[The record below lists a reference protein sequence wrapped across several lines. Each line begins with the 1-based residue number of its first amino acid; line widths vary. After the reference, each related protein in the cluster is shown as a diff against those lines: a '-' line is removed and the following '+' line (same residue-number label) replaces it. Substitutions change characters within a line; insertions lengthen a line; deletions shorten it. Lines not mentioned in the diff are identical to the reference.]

1 MFLRSPAAA
10 PGAAAPPRP
19 ALPCAPPP
27 RPAPRGGM
35 GGGEKARAVVDGV
48 LPGELCAALAALGRA
63 AGCPADRPRAL
74 GAPLLGLAA
83 ARDPFLL
90 PLVLARDL
98 LRDAAEAALGLEG
111 ELAFEFT
118 GLFTW
123 LRGSGMGWHAD
134 NGRGRE
140 NREVSAVVF
149 LNDAAAARSEGAGG
163 SEPAGDEAGS
173 GEVGDF
179 SGGDFEFRGE
189 RVRPRRGRMVAFR
202 SGESHRVEGVAT
214 GERCTLVAWFT
225 RNAQAREDA
234 RILKLLLSPGPA
246 LPLPPEMR
254 RGIDGAA
261 GEDVR
266 LARLRERGDL
276 DRLPSGSEAELH
288 LRVLALERGGGS
300 VEAWRAYE
308 RCLQGAMAKALPRW
322 EAVGELY
329 WPDGLDPDLA
339 LLAGSTLGKVGE
351 PG

>member
-1 MFLRSPAAA
+1 
-10 PGAAAPPRP
+10 
-19 ALPCAPPP
+19 
-27 RPAPRGGM
+27 M
-35 GGGEKARAVVDGV
+35 GGGGKARAVVDGV
-48 LPGELCAALAALGRA
+48 LSGELCAALAALGRA

-90 PLVLARDL
+90 PLVLARGL
-98 LRDAAEAALGLEG
+98 LRDATEAALGLEG
-111 ELAFEFT
+111 ELVFEFT

-123 LRGSGMGWHAD
+123 LPGSGMGWHVD
-134 NGRGRE
+134 NGCGRE
-140 NREVSAVVF
+140 DREVSAVVF
-149 LNDAAAARSEGAGG
+149 LNDAGEARDGEAGG
-163 SEPAGDEAGS
+163 SGERDGEAGS

-189 RVRPRRGRMVAFR
+189 RVRPSRGRLVAFH
-202 SGESHRVEGVAT
+202 SAESHRVGEVAM

-234 RILKLLLSPGPA
+234 RVLKLLLSPGAA
-246 LPLPPEMR
+246 LPLPLEMR
-254 RGIDGAA
+254 YGPDSAA

-266 LARLRERGDL
+266 LARLREQGGL
-276 DRLPSGSEAELH
+276 DRLPPGTEAELH
-288 LRVLALERGGGS
+288 LRVLALERGGGG
-300 VEAWRAYE
+300 VEAWKAHE
-308 RCLQGAMAKALPRW
+308 RRLGEAMAAALPRW

-339 LLAGSTLGKVGE
+339 LLTGPTLEKYAE